1 MPRFEVSSNF
11 ASHPAALHLTP
22 HQIGIW
28 TMCGSRSA
36 KHRTAGRTTLTV
48 ARDFGAS
55 DKDIAA
61 LVECGLWAVA
71 GDDVTYAHAD
81 LCRFIAGDWRPKI
94 PSRIRA
100 TVILRAGGM
109 CAQCGSTDEP
119 QIDHIKPWSKGG
131 THSLDN
137 LQLLCG
143 PCNRAKGD
151 RW

>member
-1 MPRFEVSSNF
+1 MV
-11 ASHPAALHLTP
+11 HLYTW
-22 HQIGIW
+22 HD
-28 TMCGSRSA
+28 SEF
-36 KHRTAGRTTLTV
+36 
-48 ARDFGAS
+48 RDEEA
-55 DKDIAA
+55 
-61 LVECGLWAVA
+61 
-71 GDDVTYAHAD
+71 DDAYAH
-81 LCRFIAGDWRPKI
+81 
-94 PSRIRA
+94 IRA

-131 THSLDN
+131 THNLDN